1 MNMYIH
7 RPIKAR
13 SYAAMAV
20 AQAGGL
26 DIRQVVPDM
35 EALKPELPFGQ
46 VIIVI
51 F

>member
-1 MNMYIH
+1 MYIR

-26 DIRQVVPDM
+26 NIRQVIPDM
-35 EALKPELPFGQ
+35 AALKPELPFGQ
-46 VIIVI
+46 VIII